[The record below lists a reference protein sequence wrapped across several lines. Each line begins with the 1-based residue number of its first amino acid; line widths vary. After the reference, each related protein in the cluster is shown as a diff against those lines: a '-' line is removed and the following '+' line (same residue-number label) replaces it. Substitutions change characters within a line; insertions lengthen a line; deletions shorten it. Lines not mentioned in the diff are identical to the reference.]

1 MMMIQKASLRR
12 RKSIFRTSIPYLYV
26 LPSIIVMG
34 CLLAY
39 PMFYNL
45 YVSLHRWQLARPDKP
60 FIGFDNFKAVLT
72 DEIFM
77 KVMTTTVIWT
87 VAGVLLQMLLGL
99 FASLYVDER
108 RRSKGVLRSLLLLP
122 WVLPGVV
129 TALMWSWMLQSDMGI
144 LNYILQSLHITDH
157 PISWLGST
165 THAMWTLVFVN
176 TWKAFPFWFLMLLA
190 GLQDIPNDQ
199 VEAARIDGARWLGI
213 VRYVKIPHLTPIIG
227 ATGVITTIW
236 TLNYFDL
243 IWVTTKG
250 GPMDTTSTLPIY
262 TYRLAFEFFD
272 FGKSSAMAIVSLVLI
287 GIICSPY
294 LRAMLKSIKE

>member
-1 MMMIQKASLRR
+1 MTSNKLL
-12 RKSIFRTSIPYLYV
+12 RKSVPYFYL
-26 LPSIIVMG
+26 LPSLAIIAG
-34 CLLAY
+34 LLAY
-39 PMFYNL
+39 PLFYNL
-45 YVSLHRWQLARPDKP
+45 YVSLHRWQLSRPDKP
-60 FIGFDNFKAVLT
+60 FIGLDNFRAVLT
-72 DEIFM
+72 DDLFA
-77 KVMTTTVIWT
+77 KVMTTTLLWT
-87 VAGVLLQMLLGL
+87 IAGVVLQMVIGLLG
-99 FASLYVDER
+99 ALYVDER

-144 LNYILQSLHITDH
+144 VNHLLKSLHLIGKD
-157 PISWLGST
+157 ISWLGSGD
-165 THAMWTLVFVN
+165 HALWTLIFVN

-199 VEAARIDGARWLGI
+199 IEAAKIDGARWLGI
-213 VRYVKIPHLTPIIG
+213 VRYVKVPHLRPVIG

-250 GPMDTTSTLPIY
+250 GPMDATSTLPIY

-272 FGKSSAMAIVSLVLI
+272 FGKSSALAFVTLVLI
-287 GIICSPY
+287 GIICLPY
-294 LRAMLKSIKE
+294 MRSMLKSIKE

>member
-1 MMMIQKASLRR
+1 MI
-12 RKSIFRTSIPYLYV
+12 RKRLFRKTVPYLY
-26 LPSIIVMG
+26 LMPSLLIIVS
-34 CLLAY
+34 LLAY
-39 PMFYNL
+39 PLVYNL
-45 YVSLHRWQLARPDKP
+45 YVSLHRWRLSRPDKP
-60 FIGFDNFKAVLT
+60 FIGLDNFKSVLT
-72 DEIFM
+72 DDVFM
-77 KVMTTTVIWT
+77 GVMGTTILWTVIG
-87 VAGVLLQMLLGL
+87 VALQMTIGMLS
-99 FASLYVDER
+99 ALYVDER

-144 LNYILQSLHITDH
+144 VNVILQFFHLTDH
-157 PISWLGST
+157 DISWLGSDM
-165 THAMWTLVFVN
+165 ALWTLILVN

-199 VEAARIDGARWLGI
+199 IEAAKIDGARWFNV
-213 VRYVKIPHLTPIIG
+213 VRYIKIPHLMPMIG

-250 GPMDTTSTLPIY
+250 GPVDATSTLPIY

-272 FGKSSAMAIVSLVLI
+272 FGKSSAMALISLVLI
-287 GIICSPY
+287 GVICSPY
-294 LRAMLKSIKE
+294 MRAMLKSIRE